1 MIFALAL
8 FVASD
13 ICASVILRRHT
24 IQNPHSLAAAI
35 TSYIY
40 NTATAGLY
48 LNLITHRSFLIF
60 IDFEETYMNFRA
72 LIFFSSIFMVF
83 FHCWAFLASSRR

>member
-1 MIFALAL
+1 MIFALTL

-13 ICASVILRRHT
+13 ICASVILRRFAV
-24 IQNPHSLAAAI
+24 QNPHSLAAAI

-48 LNLITHRSFLIF
+48 LHLIEHKSFLIF
-60 IDFEETYMNFRA
+60 IDFEETYMNFQG
-72 LIFFSSIFMVF
+72 LIFFSSIFMVL
-83 FHCWAFLASSRR
+83 FHCWAFSGSAKK